1 MLDLI
6 VKNAKACTSSDIF
19 VCDIGIKNEQIVLLE
34 KNIKQPSKT
43 TYDAK
48 GRYVLP
54 GGIDGHCH
62 IDQPMK
68 DGSVCADNFETGTKS
83 AVFGGTTTVIPFAVQ
98 YKGDSLRKVIDDYH
112 KKANGNCYSDY
123 AFHTIIADANKKVL
137 NQELPAII
145 KDGYSHF
152 KIYMTYDDL
161 KLNDREILDVLSTAN
176 KEKAVVMIHAENHE
190 CISWLT
196 EKLESEGKTHTK
208 YHSNARPDI
217 VEAEAT
223 NRAISLSRLTNTPI
237 LFVHISSKEAIDAI
251 RSAQSKGFKI
261 LAETCPQYLFLT
273 KDKLDQE
280 DFEGA
285 KFVCSPPPRT
295 KEDQKEVWKAIQ
307 NGTFDVFSSD
317 HCPFYF
323 KGKKGKDLM
332 GTNASFSK
340 IPNGCPGLE
349 TRLPLLFSEGVLKN
363 KISVNKFVEITSSK
377 PAKIYGLYPKKGS
390 ILIGADADLVVWDSN
405 LKKIIKNQD
414 LNHSVDYTPY
424 ENMEVNAW
432 PNTVISRGSIIVEE
446 GKLKIKKGHG
456 QFLKSEISDYVY

>member
-43 TYDAK
+43 IYDAK

-123 AFHTIIADANKKVL
+123 AFHTIIADANKKIL

-161 KLNDREILDVLSTAN
+161 KLNDREILDVLSIAN

>member
-19 VCDIGIKNEQIVLLE
+19 ECDIGIKNEQIVLLE
-34 KNIKQPSKT
+34 KNITQPSKT

-123 AFHTIIADANKKVL
+123 AFHTIIADANKKIL

-161 KLNDREILDVLSTAN
+161 KLNDREILDVLSIAN

-349 TRLPLLFSEGVLKN
+349 TRLALLFSEGVLKN

-390 ILIGADADLVVWDSN
+390 ILVGADADLVVWDSN

-424 ENMEVNAW
+424 ENMEVSAW